1 MLIGSIVILLV
12 LVAYLKGMRR
22 GAQLGKDQI
31 FKALHR
37 EDRHYSLGKLNNA
50 IGEWQD
56 DQLRKNPKWYRKLL
70 ITFLKKM

>member
-1 MLIGSIVILLV
+1 MLIGISVVLLV
-12 LVAYLKGMRR
+12 LAYLKGMRR

-37 EDRHYSLGKLNNA
+37 EDPHYSLGKLNHA

-56 DQLRKNPKWYRKLL
+56 GELRKNPKWYRKLL
-70 ITFLKKM
+70 ITFLKKI